1 MAVAISITTHI
12 ISRNMYFLI
21 PHSSLLT
28 SHLLLKLY
36 FRTFFSLEIS
46 LFLKSKHTCK
56 DILRETA
63 YLSVKAFSGFVKV
76 ATGCVDAVFCSLQL
90 RLQLKEVLVC
100 LQ

>member
-1 MAVAISITTHI
+1 
-12 ISRNMYFLI
+12 MYFLI

-36 FRTFFSLEIS
+36 FRSLFSTFFSLEIS

-76 ATGCVDAVFCSLQL
+76 ATGCVDAVFCTLQL

-100 LQ
+100 LEVRVSLNAHEEA